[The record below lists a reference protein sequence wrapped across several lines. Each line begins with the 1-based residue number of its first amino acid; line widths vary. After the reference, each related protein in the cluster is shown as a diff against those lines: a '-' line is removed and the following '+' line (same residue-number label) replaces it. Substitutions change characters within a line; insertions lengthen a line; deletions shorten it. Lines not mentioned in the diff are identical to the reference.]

1 MSQPFVSVVMP
12 IFCTRQEFVRA
23 AIKSLVEQDFCDWE
37 LVIVEDPSDCES
49 RDTVNHFDDERIV
62 YFHNQNRTSL
72 IEQRNLGLSKCRAPL
87 IAMLDADDVA
97 NPNRLSEQIAFLNQH
112 DKIGVVG
119 CQLSIIDATG
129 NLIGTRD
136 YPTSHEAIRKGMMF
150 RNMIPQP
157 GVMFRK
163 DAILQSGAY
172 LYDRHCG
179 LEDYDLWCRLLK
191 AGVRFA
197 NHPERLQCYRIH
209 NRQIKQSRMR
219 EQLLGTIEVKRQHFR
234 GELGLLGWSRILAEY
249 ALTYLPSPWV
259 MRLFSATYLKSE
271 KQSAHPRV

>member
-1 MSQPFVSVVMP
+1 MPQPLVSVVMP
-12 IFCTRQEFVRA
+12 IFITRQDFVRT

-49 RDTVNHFDDERIV
+49 RDTVKLFDDERIL
-62 YFHNQNRTSL
+62 YFHNQHRTSL
-72 IEQRNLGLSKCRAPL
+72 IEQRNLGLSKCRASM

-97 NPNRLSEQIAFLNQH
+97 NPSRLSEQVTFLNQH
-112 DKIGVVG
+112 DEIGVLG

-136 YPTSHEAIRKGMMF
+136 YPTNHEAILKGMMF

-172 LYDRHCG
+172 LYDRHSG

-197 NHPERLQCYRIH
+197 NHPERLQSYRIH
-209 NRQIKQSRMR
+209 STQIKQSRMR
-219 EQLLGTIEVKRQHFR
+219 EQLLGTIEVKRQHFQ

-249 ALTYLPSPWV
+249 VLTYLPSAWV

-271 KQSAHPRV
+271 KRSGHPRV